1 MIGVGT
7 SVEGG
12 VRRGVGRGGGG
23 VEGRGGGGGGGG
35 ERKEAGGWEIRRAL
49 IRYLVA
55 GLLRSF

>member
-1 MIGVGT
+1 MGW
-7 SVEGG
+7 GG
-12 VRRGVGRGGGG
+12 AGGG
-23 VEGRGGGGGGGG
+23 VEGRGGGEGGG